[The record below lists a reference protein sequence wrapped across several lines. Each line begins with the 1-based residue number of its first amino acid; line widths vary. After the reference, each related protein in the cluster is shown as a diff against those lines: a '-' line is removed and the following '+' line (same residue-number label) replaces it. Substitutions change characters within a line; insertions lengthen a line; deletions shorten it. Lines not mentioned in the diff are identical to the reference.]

1 MTSTVDQQDYHVVE
15 LRLRGRLMQDILKT
29 ARANG
34 KRPGLK
40 DLAIESIELAESWC
54 EKHCKSGY
62 LIDPFL
68 RLQILFVDPR
78 EAVMFKLANG

>member
-1 MTSTVDQQDYHVVE
+1 MILNVDQQDYHVVE
-15 LRLRGRLMQDILKT
+15 LKLRSRLMQSILQT
-29 ARANG
+29 ARAHG

-68 RLQILFVDPR
+68 HLQILFVDPR